1 MAITTHV
8 HHASGGGDDEER
20 QKAKNAMRDMFGP
33 SAVDQAIR
41 AAISQCWMMLPE
53 DRKHVDA
60 VEAEIRRL
68 VDRALSNLR
77 EDARAFGVGGEEG
90 Q

>member
-8 HHASGGGDDEER
+8 HHASGGGGDEER

-33 SAVDQAIR
+33 AAVDQAIR
-41 AAISQCWMMLPE
+41 NAITQCWMMLPE
-53 DRKHVDA
+53 GRKHVDA

-77 EDARAFGVGGEEG
+77 EDARAFGVGQDEG